1 MFKKKAALSIIT
13 AMTFTA
19 GSVFAQVLGNPAGSW
34 VTDMGANTYLHGDA
48 FESDSVGRQSD
59 YYFEYTPNEEA
70 VPVVI
75 NGESLWGTRTITQAM
90 SYMTNN
96 GLRPLIG
103 INADYFSF
111 KTGIPMGTSVMNG
124 EIATSANGYIDAVGF
139 RSDGTGFI
147 RGLNLNTTVYHGEK
161 SANVECINKW
171 YTKDYTP
178 IAILTDKF
186 GATTKTSSECLFL
199 VCSPAEGSL
208 SIGKTLTLTVDDKFE
223 YNGDVSIPQGKI
235 ILLINKTG
243 YENDYNFLNEIGVGE
258 SISVTNTALDDSE
271 GIWETA
277 YNAIGTSAGRLLKDG
292 EIGSGF
298 ESGTAPRTAVGIKAD
313 GNIIFYVLD
322 GRQTGHS
329 YGAQAATLAKRLK
342 ELGCVDALNFDGGG
356 SSVMAGIMP
365 GSSDWKIINM
375 PSDGSPRACA
385 NYLFLR
391 DNRQYTGIPRYIKT
405 DNVANKNFVS
415 GTSTRMNIV
424 SVYDTGNYKLDG
436 LQNAEIRLEN
446 DGGSSYI
453 DSDNVIHFE
462 GTGTVYVNV
471 VTENGIIYSEQY
483 ASYETPDDIKLYD
496 SGTWKEITELYCP
509 DGEYSV
515 DLAAAP
521 SVNGI
526 ELNTQ
531 DNAYEWSVVGDIGT
545 IDRNGVFTLS
555 QNGGK
560 AGKIVVKIGNL
571 KKEFNVFRSDYS
583 NETETGF
590 ADINGHWAQ
599 STIVIMA
606 EEGILNGYKENGRM
620 YFKPDNYMN
629 RAEFAKM
636 ICAFSG
642 IDSADYA
649 DTQLVFGDSGDIPLW
664 ARDYVKAMYEMGII
678 KGRANDDGTYTFAP
692 FENISRAEAMTIL
705 GRIIEDNE
713 MAQLNFADNADI
725 PDWAAESMQ
734 KLLGAGII
742 NGYSD
747 NTIKPQNNIKRA
759 EAAVMLYKLE
769 H

>member
-705 GRIIEDNE
+705 GRIIEDTE
-713 MAQLNFADNADI
+713 TAQLNFADNADI
-725 PDWAAESMQ
+725 PDWAAESMR
-734 KLLGAGII
+734 KLLGVGII

>member
-124 EIATSANGYIDAVGF
+124 EIATSASGYIDAVGF
-139 RSDGTGFI
+139 QSNGTGFI

-223 YNGDVSIPQGKI
+223 YNGDVSIPQGKV

-258 SISVTNTALDDSE
+258 SISVVNTALDDSE

-298 ESGTAPRTAVGIKAD
+298 ESGTAPRTAVGIKTD

-365 GSSDWKIINM
+365 GSSDWEIINM
-375 PSDGSPRACA
+375 PSDGSPRSCA

-560 AGKIVVKIGNL
+560 AGKIVVQKGNL

-705 GRIIEDNE
+705 GRIIEDTE
-713 MAQLNFADNADI
+713 TAQLNFTDNADI
-725 PDWAAESMQ
+725 PDWAAESMR

>member
-365 GSSDWKIINM
+365 GSSDWEIINM

-692 FENISRAEAMTIL
+692 FDNISRAEAMTIL

-713 MAQLNFADNADI
+713 TAQLNFADNADI
-725 PDWAAESMQ
+725 PDWAAESMR

>member
-329 YGAQAATLAKRLK
+329 YGAQAITLAKRLK

-365 GSSDWKIINM
+365 GSSDWEIINM

-462 GTGTVYVNV
+462 GTGIVYVNV

-649 DTQLVFGDSGDIPLW
+649 DTQLVFGDSGDIPMW

-678 KGRANDDGTYTFAP
+678 KGRANDNGTYTFAP
-692 FENISRAEAMTIL
+692 FDNISRAEAMTIL

-713 MAQLNFADNADI
+713 TAQLNFADNADI

>member
-19 GSVFAQVLGNPAGSW
+19 GSVFAQVLGNPVGSW

-678 KGRANDDGTYTFAP
+678 KGRANDNGTYTFAP
-692 FENISRAEAMTIL
+692 FDNISRAEAMTIL

>member
-208 SIGKTLTLTVDDKFE
+208 SIGKTLTLTVDEKFE
-223 YNGDVSIPQGKI
+223 YNGNVSIPQGKI

-365 GSSDWKIINM
+365 GSSDWEIINM
-375 PSDGSPRACA
+375 PSDGSPRSCA

-678 KGRANDDGTYTFAP
+678 KGRANDNGTYTFAP

-705 GRIIEDNE
+705 GRIIEDTE
-713 MAQLNFADNADI
+713 TAQLNFTDNADI
-725 PDWAAESMQ
+725 PDWAAESMR

>member
-124 EIATSANGYIDAVGF
+124 EIATSASGYIDAVGF
-139 RSDGTGFI
+139 RSNGTGFI

-223 YNGDVSIPQGKI
+223 YNGDVSIPQGKV

-258 SISVTNTALDDSE
+258 SISVVNTALDDSE

-365 GSSDWKIINM
+365 GSSDWEIINM
-375 PSDGSPRACA
+375 PSDGSPRSCA

-531 DNAYEWSVVGDIGT
+531 DNAYEWSIVGDIGT

-560 AGKIVVKIGNL
+560 AGKIVVQKGNL

-705 GRIIEDNE
+705 GRIIEDTE
-713 MAQLNFADNADI
+713 TAQLNFTDNADI
-725 PDWAAESMQ
+725 PDWAAESMR

>member
-13 AMTFTA
+13 AMMFTA

-329 YGAQAATLAKRLK
+329 YGAQAVTLAKRLK

-365 GSSDWKIINM
+365 GSSDWEIINM

-649 DTQLVFGDSGDIPLW
+649 DTQLVFGDSVDIPLW

-692 FENISRAEAMTIL
+692 FDNISRAEAMTIL

>member
-329 YGAQAATLAKRLK
+329 YGAQAITLAKRLK

-365 GSSDWKIINM
+365 GSSDWEIINM
-375 PSDGSPRACA
+375 PSDGSPRSCA

-531 DNAYEWSVVGDIGT
+531 DNAYEWSVEGDIGT

-649 DTQLVFGDSGDIPLW
+649 DTQLVFGDSGDIPMW

-678 KGRANDDGTYTFAP
+678 KGRANDNGTYTFAP
-692 FENISRAEAMTIL
+692 FDNISRAEAMTIL
-705 GRIIEDNE
+705 GRIIEDTE
-713 MAQLNFADNADI
+713 TAQLNFADNADI
-725 PDWAAESMQ
+725 PDWAAESMR

>member
-322 GRQTGHS
+322 GRQAGHS

-365 GSSDWKIINM
+365 GSSDWEIINM

-649 DTQLVFGDSGDIPLW
+649 DTQLVFGDSGDIPMW

-678 KGRANDDGTYTFAP
+678 KGRANDNGTYTFAP
-692 FENISRAEAMTIL
+692 FDNISRAEAMTIL

>member
-223 YNGDVSIPQGKI
+223 YNGDVSIPQGKV

-258 SISVTNTALDDSE
+258 SISVVNTALDDSE

-298 ESGTAPRTAVGIKAD
+298 ESGAAPRTAVGIKAD

-365 GSSDWKIINM
+365 GSSDWEIINM
-375 PSDGSPRACA
+375 PSDGSPRSCA

-560 AGKIVVKIGNL
+560 AGKIVVQKGNL

-705 GRIIEDNE
+705 GRIIEDTE
-713 MAQLNFADNADI
+713 TAQLNFADNADI
-725 PDWAAESMQ
+725 PDWAAESMR

>member
-124 EIATSANGYIDAVGF
+124 EIATSANGYIDAAGF

-322 GRQTGHS
+322 GRQAGHS

-365 GSSDWKIINM
+365 GSSNWEIINM
-375 PSDGSPRACA
+375 PSDGSPRSCA

-446 DGGSSYI
+446 YGGSSYI

-649 DTQLVFGDSGDIPLW
+649 DTQLVFGDSGDIPMW

-678 KGRANDDGTYTFAP
+678 KGRANDNGTYTFAP
-692 FENISRAEAMTIL
+692 FDNISRAEAMTIL

>member
-223 YNGDVSIPQGKI
+223 YNGDVSIPQGKV

-243 YENDYNFLNEIGVGE
+243 YEKDYNFLNEIGVGE

-329 YGAQAATLAKRLK
+329 YGAQAITLAKRLK

-365 GSSDWKIINM
+365 GSSDWEIINM

-649 DTQLVFGDSGDIPLW
+649 DTKLVFGDSGDIPMW

-678 KGRANDDGTYTFAP
+678 KGRANDNGTYTFAP
-692 FENISRAEAMTIL
+692 FDNISRAEAMTIL